1 MKILV
6 IDDEPIIHESLRK
19 VLSREGFQV
28 ETALSG
34 SEGLSL
40 LSRQSYDVVIT
51 DLMMPGMDGLE
62 LLEEMQKASLAIPTI
77 MITGYPTIRTALLA
91 LRLGATDYIPKPF
104 TRRELLPPIWRALR
118 KNVQGSHTAGDGLE
132 HTHPGSIAREHTHR
146 AAVSPFPPPT
156 PGDRFRLL
164 EHSWAV
170 YQQNGTVSIGI
181 EPSFLS
187 SIERVVSI
195 HAPPEDD
202 LVEQGFPGI
211 TLVTADGQEHAVFL
225 PLSGRVVERNKAVLA
240 DPSRL
245 DALTWVVRIIP
256 SLLKEELPYLQR
268 DPDPS
273 R

>member
-28 ETALSG
+28 ESALSG
-34 SEGLSL
+34 GEGLAL
-40 LSRQSYDVVIT
+40 LYQGSYDVVIT

-62 LLEEMQKASLAIPTI
+62 LLEEMHRASFTVPTI

-104 TRRELLPPIWRALR
+104 TRKELLPPIWRALR
-118 KNVQGSHTAGDGLE
+118 KDVQGGHAAGDAPR
-132 HTHPGSIAREHTHR
+132 HPADLGGIAREHN
-146 AAVSPFPPPT
+146 AVCAFAPPPS
-156 PGDRFRLL
+156 PGDRFRLP

-170 YQQNGTVSIGI
+170 YEQNGTVSIGI

-187 SIERVVSI
+187 SIERVVNI
-195 HAPPEDD
+195 HAPHEDD

-211 TLVTADGQEHAVFL
+211 TLVTADGQEHAVFI
-225 PLSGRVVERNKAVLA
+225 PLSGRVVERNRDVLA

-256 SLLKEELPYLQR
+256 SLLKDELPYLQR
-268 DPDPS
+268 DPS
-273 R
+273 C